1 MKEFL
6 IKDEVQDI
14 CKILGEPKLNHC
26 YLMMNVELACSAN
39 CRNRRFAN
47 CYVKNNI
54 KDIMKGKLNVN
65 QR

>member
-26 YLMMNVELACSAN
+26 YLIMNVELACSPD
-39 CRNRRFAN
+39 CRNKRRAQWYIN
-47 CYVKNNI
+47 NNI
-54 KDIMKGKLNVN
+54 KDIMKK
-65 QR
+65 RKK